1 MTPIRRLPDARRFP
15 AALVTLVAVMAVG
28 PAAHAGPAR
37 VEFPAE
43 LRQQFLD
50 AYAQASKGKAPTD
63 GADSADLKAY
73 PLYPYVEAARLE
85 RRLED
90 PAAAPEIQAFLD
102 RYGGQPVARPIR
114 REWLMA
120 LALRK
125 QWDDYLAVYR
135 PDVND
140 SIAARCNAYAA
151 RIALGRTDGLADKVI
166 TEWSAP
172 KSLPPVC
179 DAAFDWLK
187 SQGLLTSTLI
197 ERRARAAL
205 DAGQAGLARYLAR
218 ALPATTAAPIEQW
231 AGLIEQPRASVDAL
245 IATPSRTVESKA
257 LLDGWRRY
265 ARADVDAAVLR
276 YPELVQAR
284 GLDASAASPFAI
296 AVGLRLALG
305 RDLRALDF
313 FALGQASDFDEQA
326 HEWHARAALWAGDW
340 TRARQAID
348 AMPESLRN
356 QNRWKYWMARVAEQ
370 LGDPVAAKA
379 GYVAILPTDNWYAV
393 LSAARLGK
401 QFAPTFKPAGA
412 SDAGMDRL
420 ATEAPF
426 VRARELALCDMQ
438 SEAIAEWRAG
448 YDALEPAAQVQAI
461 GLAARWTWYLQAIS
475 AAAKLGVFDDYDLL
489 YPHPY
494 DSEVRRGSTLS
505 GLPPD
510 LIYAIIR
517 QESLYRADARSSAD
531 AIGLMQLLPAT
542 ARQTAKSW
550 GLPAPSNASLVI
562 PSVNVPLGS
571 AYLRS
576 MLDRWNGQAPFAI
589 ASYNAGPGAVKRWLP
604 AAPMATDVWVEN
616 IPYNETRT
624 YVQRVSWHRVVF
636 GWIDDRKPRDFSA
649 WLGTVQRPAAD
660 ALPATDE
667 GSDDAPES

>member
-1 MTPIRRLPDARRFP
+1 MASSRLLPAARRRP
-15 AALVTLVAVMAVG
+15 AVLLALIAVVPVG
-28 PAAHAGPAR
+28 LAIHAGPAR
-37 VEFPAE
+37 ADFSAE
-43 LRQQFLD
+43 VRQQFLD
-50 AYAQASKGKAPTD
+50 AYTLASKGMAPAA

-85 RRLED
+85 RRLDD
-90 PAAAPEIQAFLD
+90 PAVAPEVQAFLD
-102 RYGGQPVARPIR
+102 RYGDQPAARPIR
-114 REWLMA
+114 REWLMT

-125 QWDDYLAVYR
+125 QWNEYLAAYR

-151 RIALGRTDGLADKVI
+151 RIALGRTDGLADKVVA
-166 TEWSAP
+166 EWSAP
-172 KSLPPVC
+172 KSLPPIC
-179 DAAFDWLK
+179 DPAFDWLK
-187 SQGLLTSTLI
+187 SQGLLTPALV

-205 DAGQAGLARYLAR
+205 EAGEAGLARYLAR
-218 ALPATTAAPIEQW
+218 SLPATTAAPIEQW
-231 AGLIEQPRASVDAL
+231 AGLIEQPRASVEAL
-245 IATPSRTVESKA
+245 IAAPSRTVDSRA

-265 ARADVDAAVLR
+265 ARADVDAAVAR
-276 YPELVQAR
+276 YPELVLAR
-284 GLDASAASPFAI
+284 GFDASAASPFAI
-296 AVGLRLALG
+296 AVGLRLALS
-305 RDLRALDF
+305 RDPRALDF
-313 FALGQASDFDEQA
+313 FALGQANDFDEQA

-340 TRARQAID
+340 GRARKAID
-348 AMPESLRN
+348 AMPETLRG
-356 QNRWKYWMARVAEQ
+356 QNRWKYWSARVAEQ
-370 LGDPVAAKA
+370 LGDSAAAKQ
-379 GYVAILPTDNWYAV
+379 GYASIMSTDNWYAV
-393 LSAARLGK
+393 LSSARLGK
-401 QFAPTFKPAGA
+401 QFAPTLKSAGV

-420 ATEAPF
+420 AAETPF
-426 VRARELALCDMQ
+426 VRARELALCNMQ
-438 SEAIAEWRAG
+438 SDAIAEWRAG
-448 YDALEPAAQVQAI
+448 YDALDPAAQIQAI
-461 GLAARWTWYLQAIS
+461 GLAARWAWYLQAIS

-494 DSEVRRGSTLS
+494 DAEVRRGASLS
-505 GLPPD
+505 GLPTD

-542 ARQTAKSW
+542 ARQTAKTW

-604 AAPMATDVWVEN
+604 TAPMATDVWVEN

-636 GWIDDRKPRDFSA
+636 GWIDERKPRDFSA
-649 WLGTVQRPAAD
+649 WLGTVQPPAAST
-660 ALPATDE
+660 PTTTDE
-667 GSDDAPES
+667 TGGETPAS

>member
-1 MTPIRRLPDARRFP
+1 MSILRSLLPAFAACVLAGSATPVTIAAPTGSDPYVEARRQFV
-15 AALVTLVAVMAVG
+15 AAL
-28 PAAHAGPAR
+28 
-37 VEFPAE
+37 AE
-43 LRQQFLD
+43 
-50 AYAQASKGKAPTD
+50 ASRTPLGATP
-63 GADSADLKAY
+63 ADSDALTRY
-73 PLYPYVEAARLE
+73 PLYPYVLAARLE
-85 RRLED
+85 RRLDD
-90 PAAAPEIQAFLD
+90 PAAAPDVQAFLD
-102 RYGGQPVARPIR
+102 RYDDQPVARPIR
-114 REWLMA
+114 REWLMT

-125 QWDDYLAVYR
+125 RWDDYLAVYQ

-151 RIALGRTDGLADKVI
+151 RIALGRTDGLADKII

-179 DAAFDWLK
+179 DPAFDWLR
-187 SQGLLTSTLI
+187 SQGLLTPTLI

-218 ALPATTAAPIEQW
+218 SLPATTAAPIEQW
-231 AGLIEQPRASVDAL
+231 AGLIEQPRASIDAL
-245 IATPSRTVESKA
+245 IANPSRTVDPKA

-265 ARADVDAAVLR
+265 ARAGVDSAVIR

-296 AVGLRLALG
+296 AVGLWLALS
-305 RDLRALDF
+305 RDPRALEF

-340 TRARQAID
+340 ERARKAID
-348 AMPESLRN
+348 AMPESLRK
-356 QNRWKYWMARVAEQ
+356 QNRWKYWSARVAEQ
-370 LGDPVAAKA
+370 LGDPGAAKQ
-379 GYVAILPTDNWYAV
+379 GYAAVMPTDNWYAV

-401 QFAPTFKPAGA
+401 KFAPTLKPAGV

-420 ATEAPF
+420 AAEAPF
-426 VRARELALCDMQ
+426 VRARELALADMQ
-438 SEAIAEWRAG
+438 PEAIAEWRAG
-448 YDALEPAAQVQAI
+448 YDGLEPAAQIQAI
-461 GLAARWTWYLQAIS
+461 GLAARWSWYLQAIS

-489 YPHPY
+489 YPHPF
-494 DSEVRRGSTLS
+494 DTEVRRGSSLS

-531 AIGLMQLLPAT
+531 AIGLMQLLPET
-542 ARQTAKSW
+542 ARRTAKTW
-550 GLPAPSNASLVI
+550 GLPAPSSSSLVI

-576 MLDRWNGQAPFAI
+576 MLDRWDGQAPFAI

-604 AAPMATDVWVEN
+604 AEPMATDVWVEN

-636 GWIDDRKPRDFSA
+636 GWIDERKPRDFSA
-649 WLGTVQRPAAD
+649 WLGSVQRPAAD
-660 ALPATDE
+660 ALPSTDE
-667 GSDDAPES
+667 TGDDAPAS